1 MNNIEL
7 IDDYLTNRLS
17 GEDKVAFEAQISSD
31 PSLKADLE
39 LQKQLIESVKN
50 ARAAELKSMLNQVQV
65 PAGNSASFTTPIM
78 RMAASI
84 IGAGL
89 MIAGVSYYFTVNKDA
104 APKMATSLEDSLR
117 KVSPEEFEP
126 LEEPVN
132 PEPAKVKSIDIDEKA
147 NIETKENEADPIIK
161 NTPNKP
167 KFDLV
172 DPTNE
177 IEEGNKG
184 SISNGKEEIK
194 KPLITASQVA
204 VEIEASNKKYPFHY
218 QFNQGKLLL
227 YGSFDKSL
235 YEILELNG
243 EKHSVFLFY
252 KDSYYSLDE
261 NVHTITKLEPIKNEV
276 LVNKLKEYRGR

>member
-17 GEDKVAFEAQISSD
+17 GEDKVAFETQISSD
-31 PSLKADLE
+31 PSLNADLE

-50 ARAAELKSMLNQVQV
+50 ARAAELKSMLSQVQI
-65 PAGNSASFTTPIM
+65 PAGNSASFSTSTM

-89 MIAGVSYYFTVNKDA
+89 MIAAVSYYFTTNKDA

-132 PEPAKVKSIDIDEKA
+132 PEPAKVKSLDIDEKA
-147 NIETKENEADPIIK
+147 KIETKKDEADPIIK
-161 NTPNKP
+161 NKPTQP

-177 IEEGNKG
+177 IEDGNKR
-184 SISNGKEEIK
+184 SISNEKEEIK
-194 KPLITASQVA
+194 KPVISASQVA

-261 NVHTITKLEPIKNEV
+261 SMHTITKLEPIKNV
-276 LVNKLKEYRGR
+276 ALVNKLKEYRGR